1 MVVFGW
7 IVSVLAKQEPAEV
20 GHASTGSNKRSKL
33 GETHMAAPLFYL
45 IAVGLG
51 AATIG
56 ATATDAKKWTGMD
69 KNSAALH
76 DFYNSRF
83 TGTADCLTAAV
94 SANAP
99 IDACA
104 FDEST
109 TATGAPG
116 LDSDVSSPHT
126 FDPHKF
132 SSAADCLNA
141 AVNAGAP
148 LQSCTEDR

>member
-1 MVVFGW
+1 
-7 IVSVLAKQEPAEV
+7 
-20 GHASTGSNKRSKL
+20 
-33 GETHMAAPLFYL
+33 MAAPLFYL

-56 ATATDAKKWTGMD
+56 ATATDAKKWVGTD
-69 KNSAALH
+69 KNSAALQE
-76 DFYNSRF
+76 FYNTRF
-83 TGTADCLTAAV
+83 TGPADCLTAAV
-94 SANAP
+94 GVNAP

-104 FDEST
+104 LDESV
-109 TATGAPG
+109 TATGTPG
-116 LDSDVSSPHT
+116 LDSHVSSPHT

-141 AVNAGAP
+141 AVSAGAP